1 MKLTKRILSVMLV
14 LSMVLAMCPAII
26 FAEETE
32 STTVEAVKLTNLG
45 YAAQETGLKGMS
57 GTDNVHYLS
66 DLYNNPNYMVDQLN
80 SKVVLD
86 QNYNGDLYTF
96 DGSSATNSARKQI
109 AANLTNGFR
118 TLANGI
124 TYRKS
129 DIALGAYGVKYEKG
143 LGVHPDAVGSADRY
157 IIYNVSDLDVDH
169 FYAVVGGT
177 GTNITDLTI
186 TNQLVTFELWGAT
199 AVDGEYTKLAYAE
212 KIRAYLVA
220 EFDVDIT
227 GYNYIKLVVKMTSGS
242 NSSCAV
248 AWGNACVYRK
258 NQPETITYS
267 TLNRQTLLKGK
278 AANAANVQYLSDLY
292 STNVVANTN
301 SSVKLD
307 KNYNDSL
314 FAFVNGS
321 RAQIAGHAETDA
333 NGNRTITANG
343 VEYTFNKSE
352 IAMGHTSVHFEKGLG
367 VHPNGVGAA
376 DRYLVYD
383 VRGLG
388 ADYFYAVA
396 GATGSNITN
405 PSATNRKVIF
415 ELWGSKSESYD
426 ENGFVK
432 LAYVDQIRAYLLGE
446 FNVKITGYNFIK
458 LVVKMNSASVDN
470 SSCAVAW
477 GDACVYKD
485 PYAATDNF
493 TNHPATTGNALIPLY
508 ETYHACAPVVS
519 LADTSKVKASYVMP
533 ASGSTDPRA
542 VGVKKIF
549 NGTTTSVGV
558 GYPNT
563 TYDSFLSLHVSAS
576 THASDT
582 YAILDVQGLGDRFYS
597 LVGIYGEARKATTY
611 GAVYRVYGSKADTYD
626 ADAYELLACSGAI
639 YGYNTGVFDV
649 DITGYNFLKLEVARP
664 EGQTANNSSAVAWIN
679 PAVYSNTLVHTEE
692 TITGSAPTCEGT
704 GLSDGVKCSVC
715 GEILT
720 KQEEIPA
727 NGHAWNDGEIT
738 TAPGCESE
746 GVKTYTCGTCG
757 ETKTE
762 AVDPNGHDWNDAT
775 CTDPQTCKNCDAT
788 QGEALGHSWNDGV
801 ITTAPGCESEGVKTY
816 TCGTCGETKTEA
828 VDPNG
833 HSWKDATCTDP
844 ETCSVCGATQGEALG
859 HDWDE
864 GVINPAPD
872 CTNAGVKTYT
882 CDLCGETKTE
892 AVDPNGHSWKDATC
906 TDPETCSVCG
916 ATQGEALGHSWNEG
930 EITTAPDCE
939 NEGVKTYTCDLCGE
953 TKTEA
958 VAATGH
964 TEVAD
969 EAVAPGCES
978 TGLTA
983 GSHCDVCGTVI
994 VAQEVI
1000 PATGHAWND
1009 GEITTAPGC
1018 ETEGVKTYTCGTCGE
1033 TKTEAVAPNGHK
1045 LTQVE
1050 AKAPTCTEVGWN
1062 AYEYCSNCD
1071 YTTYVEIP
1079 KLVAVAK
1086 IGDELYASLAEAV
1099 AAAKNGETVVLLA
1112 DIALETGIVINSG
1125 WNVTV
1130 DLVGYD
1136 ITMTVGDVTTTTALF
1151 TNKGILTITDSAEED
1166 GEICLTYTG
1175 ARNGNVSISTIRNE
1189 SVLNIQGGI
1198 VNCNSG
1204 NQNISYAID
1213 NFGTINVSGGTV
1225 KGGAQDWSIRMFLA
1239 STTKDNVLNV
1249 TGGSVNYVWAQNT
1262 NANAN
1267 KGTINVTGGHVAY
1280 VYVAAANG
1288 ALCDVSNITLNVNAD
1303 CTYWEPYLASN
1314 NSEYFVENVDGVYR
1328 VHEHSYEAVVTDPTC
1343 TEQGYTT
1350 HTCSCGDSYVD
1361 SYVDAKDHAWN
1372 DGEITTA
1379 PGCETEGVKTYT
1391 CGTCGE
1397 TKTEVVAP
1405 NGHDWNDATCIDP
1418 ETCSVC
1424 GATQG
1429 EALGHAWND
1438 GEITTAPDCVNEGV
1452 KTYTCGTC
1460 GETKTEAVAPNGHD
1474 WNDATC
1480 IDPET
1485 CSVCGATQGE
1495 ALGHAW
1501 DDGVVTKDPTT
1512 TETGIKTYTCG
1523 SCGETKEEILPVIA
1537 VGTLE
1542 IGSVTLSL
1550 DDLVYL
1556 HVFYDYVNGG
1566 LSREYLEANGGLI
1579 YWFDEASA
1587 ITVPG
1592 LTWNESNSRYMGVTN
1607 GIAMKD
1613 LSDTMMVQSYLQL
1626 PDGTYIYSEVTEYSG
1641 KKYAES
1647 RINKIDALENPSEKE
1662 LAERDVCIALL
1673 NAITAAQNFFD
1684 HNAESPA
1691 NGSLSEDRQNV
1702 NFSGD
1707 MLNPAAPADANK
1719 SPARDSDVFTGR
1731 YTSLDLEG
1739 RTEISFYFAI
1749 DEGVMATAQSSGILF
1764 WTEEAY
1770 NNAEF
1775 LDASNATRDLELEYF
1790 ESTDRYGAK
1799 YPDGFAAKEY
1809 ETTVYA
1815 CAYVVDADGNYHY
1828 SGVIAYSV
1836 ETYCNSKINKGAAEA
1851 ELCKALVVYG
1861 EAAKAYFAI

>member
-833 HSWKDATCTDP
+833 HSWKDATCT
-844 ETCSVCGATQGEALG
+844 A
-859 HDWDE
+859 
-864 GVINPAPD
+864 
-872 CTNAGVKTYT
+872 
-882 CDLCGETKTE
+882 
-892 AVDPNGHSWKDATC
+892 
-906 TDPETCSVCG
+906 PETCSVCG
-916 ATQGEALGHSWNEG
+916 ATQGEALGHSWN
-930 EITTAPDCE
+930 
-939 NEGVKTYTCDLCGE
+939 
-953 TKTEA
+953 
-958 VAATGH
+958 
-964 TEVAD
+964 
-969 EAVAPGCES
+969 
-978 TGLTA
+978 
-983 GSHCDVCGTVI
+983 
-994 VAQEVI
+994 
-1000 PATGHAWND
+1000 D
-1009 GEITTAPGC
+1009 GEITTAPG
-1018 ETEGVKTYTCGTCGE
+1018 
-1033 TKTEAVAPNGHK
+1033 
-1045 LTQVE
+1045 
-1050 AKAPTCTEVGWN
+1050 
-1062 AYEYCSNCD
+1062 
-1071 YTTYVEIP
+1071 
-1079 KLVAVAK
+1079 
-1086 IGDELYASLAEAV
+1086 
-1099 AAAKNGETVVLLA
+1099 
-1112 DIALETGIVINSG
+1112 
-1125 WNVTV
+1125 
-1130 DLVGYD
+1130 
-1136 ITMTVGDVTTTTALF
+1136 
-1151 TNKGILTITDSAEED
+1151 
-1166 GEICLTYTG
+1166 
-1175 ARNGNVSISTIRNE
+1175 
-1189 SVLNIQGGI
+1189 
-1198 VNCNSG
+1198 
-1204 NQNISYAID
+1204 
-1213 NFGTINVSGGTV
+1213 
-1225 KGGAQDWSIRMFLA
+1225 
-1239 STTKDNVLNV
+1239 
-1249 TGGSVNYVWAQNT
+1249 
-1262 NANAN
+1262 
-1267 KGTINVTGGHVAY
+1267 
-1280 VYVAAANG
+1280 
-1288 ALCDVSNITLNVNAD
+1288 
-1303 CTYWEPYLASN
+1303 
-1314 NSEYFVENVDGVYR
+1314 
-1328 VHEHSYEAVVTDPTC
+1328 
-1343 TEQGYTT
+1343 
-1350 HTCSCGDSYVD
+1350 
-1361 SYVDAKDHAWN
+1361 
-1372 DGEITTA
+1372 
-1379 PGCETEGVKTYT
+1379 
-1391 CGTCGE
+1391 
-1397 TKTEVVAP
+1397 
-1405 NGHDWNDATCIDP
+1405 
-1418 ETCSVC
+1418 
-1424 GATQG
+1424 
-1429 EALGHAWND
+1429 
-1438 GEITTAPDCVNEGV
+1438 CVNEGV

>member
-969 EAVAPGCES
+969 EAVA
-978 TGLTA
+978 
-983 GSHCDVCGTVI
+983 
-994 VAQEVI
+994 
-1000 PATGHAWND
+1000 
-1009 GEITTAPGC
+1009 
-1018 ETEGVKTYTCGTCGE
+1018 
-1033 TKTEAVAPNGHK
+1033 
-1045 LTQVE
+1045 
-1050 AKAPTCTEVGWN
+1050 
-1062 AYEYCSNCD
+1062 
-1071 YTTYVEIP
+1071 
-1079 KLVAVAK
+1079 
-1086 IGDELYASLAEAV
+1086 
-1099 AAAKNGETVVLLA
+1099 
-1112 DIALETGIVINSG
+1112 
-1125 WNVTV
+1125 
-1130 DLVGYD
+1130 
-1136 ITMTVGDVTTTTALF
+1136 
-1151 TNKGILTITDSAEED
+1151 
-1166 GEICLTYTG
+1166 
-1175 ARNGNVSISTIRNE
+1175 
-1189 SVLNIQGGI
+1189 
-1198 VNCNSG
+1198 
-1204 NQNISYAID
+1204 
-1213 NFGTINVSGGTV
+1213 
-1225 KGGAQDWSIRMFLA
+1225 
-1239 STTKDNVLNV
+1239 
-1249 TGGSVNYVWAQNT
+1249 
-1262 NANAN
+1262 
-1267 KGTINVTGGHVAY
+1267 
-1280 VYVAAANG
+1280 
-1288 ALCDVSNITLNVNAD
+1288 
-1303 CTYWEPYLASN
+1303 
-1314 NSEYFVENVDGVYR
+1314 
-1328 VHEHSYEAVVTDPTC
+1328 
-1343 TEQGYTT
+1343 
-1350 HTCSCGDSYVD
+1350 
-1361 SYVDAKDHAWN
+1361 
-1372 DGEITTA
+1372 
-1379 PGCETEGVKTYT
+1379 
-1391 CGTCGE
+1391 
-1397 TKTEVVAP
+1397 
-1405 NGHDWNDATCIDP
+1405 
-1418 ETCSVC
+1418 
-1424 GATQG
+1424 
-1429 EALGHAWND
+1429 
-1438 GEITTAPDCVNEGV
+1438 
-1452 KTYTCGTC
+1452 
-1460 GETKTEAVAPNGHD
+1460 
-1474 WNDATC
+1474 
-1480 IDPET
+1480 
-1485 CSVCGATQGE
+1485 
-1495 ALGHAW
+1495 
-1501 DDGVVTKDPTT
+1501 
-1512 TETGIKTYTCG
+1512 
-1523 SCGETKEEILPVIA
+1523 
-1537 VGTLE
+1537 
-1542 IGSVTLSL
+1542 
-1550 DDLVYL
+1550 
-1556 HVFYDYVNGG
+1556 
-1566 LSREYLEANGGLI
+1566 
-1579 YWFDEASA
+1579 
-1587 ITVPG
+1587 
-1592 LTWNESNSRYMGVTN
+1592 
-1607 GIAMKD
+1607 
-1613 LSDTMMVQSYLQL
+1613 
-1626 PDGTYIYSEVTEYSG
+1626 
-1641 KKYAES
+1641 
-1647 RINKIDALENPSEKE
+1647 
-1662 LAERDVCIALL
+1662 
-1673 NAITAAQNFFD
+1673 
-1684 HNAESPA
+1684 
-1691 NGSLSEDRQNV
+1691 
-1702 NFSGD
+1702 
-1707 MLNPAAPADANK
+1707 
-1719 SPARDSDVFTGR
+1719 
-1731 YTSLDLEG
+1731 
-1739 RTEISFYFAI
+1739 
-1749 DEGVMATAQSSGILF
+1749 
-1764 WTEEAY
+1764 
-1770 NNAEF
+1770 
-1775 LDASNATRDLELEYF
+1775 
-1790 ESTDRYGAK
+1790 
-1799 YPDGFAAKEY
+1799 
-1809 ETTVYA
+1809 
-1815 CAYVVDADGNYHY
+1815 
-1828 SGVIAYSV
+1828 
-1836 ETYCNSKINKGAAEA
+1836 
-1851 ELCKALVVYG
+1851 
-1861 EAAKAYFAI
+1861 